1 MRLVSAPEFPK
12 TDPAGPEFW
21 DLRYRARFS
30 PWDAGRV
37 PDQFAAF
44 VRTSPHARRAFVP
57 GCGAGR
63 EVRLLAESGWDV
75 LGLDFSAEAVE
86 AARAALEKHRDRVRQ
101 GDVFAPVPESPFDVV
116 YERAFLCALPR
127 RSWPLWGARMAELV
141 RPAGSLAGY
150 FYFDAG
156 VVEGRAGKER
166 PGPPFPLHSQEEL
179 DALLAPAFERVEDA
193 PVADSI
199 AVFAGKE
206 RWQVWVRNP

>member
-1 MRLVSAPEFPK
+1 MSVPEFPK

-21 DLRYRARFS
+21 DLRYSAHFA

-37 PDQFAAF
+37 PEQLRAF
-44 VRTSPHARRAFVP
+44 VRASPRVQRAFVP
-57 GCGAGR
+57 GCGSAW
-63 EVRLLAESGWDV
+63 EVRFLAESGWDV
-75 LGLDFSAEAVE
+75 LGLDFSAEAV
-86 AARAALEKHRDRVRQ
+86 AVARAALGSHRDRVRE
-101 GDVFAPVPESPFDVV
+101 GDVFAPIPESPFDVV

-141 RPAGSLAGY
+141 RTGGSLAGY

-166 PGPPFPLHSQEEL
+166 PGPPFPLQSLHEL
-179 DALLAPAFERVEDA
+179 EALLAPAFARIEDA

-199 AVFAGKE
+199 PVFAGKE
-206 RWQVWVRNP
+206 RWQVWVRSP